1 MQVVIN
7 NVTLRRNFAVY
18 EEHECVPELPFY
30 VCSGCIGRSNDFYVV
45 ISRVFIK
52 CSFILLTHG

>member
-1 MQVVIN
+1 MQIVIN
-7 NVTLRRNFAVY
+7 IVILCRDFAVY

-30 VCSGCIGRSNDFYVV
+30 VCSGCMGRSRDFDVV

-52 CSFILLTHG
+52 CFFILLTHG